1 MIIYELLMKI
11 LNRIA
16 KSLLTDLSNLKTRN
30 RLKPA
35 TGRGEGEKTGGGGGG
50 GALCA
55 KRPKTAE
62 LTNFNMLRT
71 LLRNET
77 DKHLSLL
84 SKLIQSVHLLL
95 DFLLFDSTRST
106 LISLLLVKG
115 GYVSRAAY
123 HTVCRP
129 LDL

>member
-50 GALCA
+50 AL
-55 KRPKTAE
+55 
-62 LTNFNMLRT
+62 FVLRG
-71 LLRNET
+71 RRQP
-77 DKHLSLL
+77 S
-84 SKLIQSVHLLL
+84 
-95 DFLLFDSTRST
+95 
-106 LISLLLVKG
+106 
-115 GYVSRAAY
+115 
-123 HTVCRP
+123 
-129 LDL
+129 